1 LAAVFLLTRSK
12 AVWQYLKK
20 SMAFF
25 AIEPLTL
32 MISSP
37 SRDLVPFRG
46 KMLQLSELR
55 RAIKS
60 KLEAIF
66 LAGKQVF
73 EVWIHEDE
81 PGLPGDENPWDA
93 CINRAK
99 RADIMLVLYNGDAG
113 WAGTT
118 GQLGDKI
125 GICHAEFE
133 VAYNKTPSKVRSVQF
148 PPIAAVPGSPNE
160 RFQRYF
166 QNQGVWGAQVT
177 TGEEAI
183 EYSEKAAVGA
193 LLDLARGGIFVGSKG
208 SYFSGEALT
217 WSRMDYQNRRKITR
231 ETVVEYLRTRSRS
244 GTLSQTDSTVI
255 YPIGGQKIALVC
267 DCIPGPMSTPAA
279 RELVGQPFLLDF
291 RISATLPAKIGGPV
305 HLIACHKGVTEAQA
319 IRQLGFPDAIVVSA
333 PFGVYVADE
342 LQKIQMVFIA
352 HCRDETTTR
361 RGVHRFLQW
370 LDQQGEDRF
379 LAQRAV
385 SRRKI
390 SDLICSESQRHAR
403 PSQTS
408 QSSDKG

>member
-1 LAAVFLLTRSK
+1 
-12 AVWQYLKK
+12 
-20 SMAFF
+20 MAFF

-32 MISSP
+32 MISSR
-37 SRDLVPFRG
+37 SNGLVPFRG
-46 KMLQLSELR
+46 KMLQLCELR

-60 KLEAIF
+60 KVEAIG

-81 PGLPGDENPWDA
+81 AVLPGDENPWDA
-93 CINRAK
+93 CISRAK

-113 WAGTT
+113 WAGVT

-133 VAYNKTPSKVRSVQF
+133 AAYNKTPGKVRSVQF
-148 PPIAAVPGSPNE
+148 PTIPAVAGSPDE

-166 QNQGVWGAQVT
+166 QNQGVWGAQVA

-193 LLDLARGGIFVGSKG
+193 LLDLARGGISIGSKG
-208 SYFSGEALT
+208 SYFSGEALK
-217 WSRMDYQNRRKITR
+217 WSRMDYQNRRRTTR
-231 ETVVEYLRTRSRS
+231 ETVVDYLRTRSKS
-244 GTLSQTDSTVI
+244 GTACQADGTVI

-305 HLIACHKGVTEAQA
+305 HVIACHKGVTEAQA

-379 LAQRAV
+379 LAQRAL

-390 SDLICSESQRHAR
+390 SNLICSESQRVY
-403 PSQTS
+403 
-408 QSSDKG
+408 